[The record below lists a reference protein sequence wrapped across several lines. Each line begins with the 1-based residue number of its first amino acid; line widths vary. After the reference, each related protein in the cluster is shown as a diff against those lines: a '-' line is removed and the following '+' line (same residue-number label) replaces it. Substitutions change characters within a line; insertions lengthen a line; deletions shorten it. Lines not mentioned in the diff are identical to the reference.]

1 MSVSDYLIE
10 RVAVSLNKEHPNL
23 LYLADA
29 RLVARTALETLDALD
44 RPAGS
49 GIAGIGGGSALQGDD
64 GARS

>member
-1 MSVSDYLIE
+1 MSVSDYLVE

-44 RPAGS
+44 RPVGS
-49 GIAGIGGGSALQGDD
+49 GIAGIGGCSVLQGDD
-64 GARS
+64 GAKS